1 MRRWMTSLALMASC
15 GLSAC
20 AHGNIRSA
28 SSYDAP
34 APPPV
39 KQPLFAPYGPYG
51 SVPAVWQ
58 PPVAFRSDT
67 IVKPSDPVD
76 QGDRPDYEHAPWAAD
91 QKASQAGTF

>member
-1 MRRWMTSLALMASC
+1 MRRWTIGLALLAGCS
-15 GLSAC
+15 LSAC

-34 APPPV
+34 PAPPV
-39 KQPLFAPYGPYG
+39 KQPLFDPYGAYG

-67 IVKPSDPVD
+67 IVKPNDPVD